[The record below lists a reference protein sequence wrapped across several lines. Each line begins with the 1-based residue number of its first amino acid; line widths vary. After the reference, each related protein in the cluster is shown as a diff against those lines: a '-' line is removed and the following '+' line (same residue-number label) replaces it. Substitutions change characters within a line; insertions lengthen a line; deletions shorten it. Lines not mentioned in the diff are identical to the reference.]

1 VREGKIDF
9 FWFSGTG
16 NTLKVVEAMA
26 GVFRS
31 AGREVQLK
39 PLTAG
44 VPSDLAPVLGLAFPV
59 ACQGTYPPVWDFCR
73 KLPQGEGREV
83 FMVDTLAAFSG
94 GIVGPLGRFLRRRGY
109 ILLGAAE
116 IVMPNN
122 FLVKPSPEEKL
133 RSLRDAGEN
142 SARAFA
148 RALLEGKA
156 SWGRGIPLASI
167 LLGLV
172 SRLSLTWRMMARMGR
187 RLGIDPEK
195 CTRCG
200 LCVRLCPSAN
210 IVLKEL
216 PVFGNSCI
224 QCQRC
229 LMLCPAGAVTVKGK
243 PLVRYRAVTAEDML
257 RAEAKAGGNS

>member
-1 VREGKIDF
+1 MREGRIDF

-16 NTLKVVEAMA
+16 NTLKVVETMA

-31 AGREVQLK
+31 AGREVLLK

-59 ACQGTYPPVWDFCR
+59 ACQGTYPLVWDFCR
-73 KLPQGEGREV
+73 KLPPGEGREV
-83 FMVDTLAAFSG
+83 FMADTLAGFSG
-94 GIVGPLGRFLRRRGY
+94 GIVGPLGRFLHSRGWR
-109 ILLGAAE
+109 LLGAAE
-116 IVMPNN
+116 FIMPRN
-122 FLVKPSPEEKL
+122 FFPQEVPENKL
-133 RSLRDAGEN
+133 RSAREKAAEE
-142 SARAFA
+142 ARAYA
-148 RALLEGKA
+148 ERLLEGKS
-156 SWGRGIPLASI
+156 SWSRGIPLISS
-167 LLGLV
+167 LLGWG
-172 SRLSLTWRMMARMGR
+172 SRFSLTWRMMARLGR
-187 RLGIDPEK
+187 RLGIDPGK

-200 LCVRLCPSAN
+200 LCVRLCPAAN

-216 PVFGNSCI
+216 PVFGNSCL

-243 PLVRYRAVTAEDML
+243 PPVRYRAVTAEEML

>member
-1 VREGKIDF
+1 MREGKIDI

-26 GVFRS
+26 GVFRA
-31 AGREVQLK
+31 AGREVRLK

-44 VPSDLAPVLGLAFPV
+44 APSDPAPVLGLAFPV
-59 ACQGTYPPVWDFCR
+59 ACQGTYPLVWDFCR
-73 KLPQGEGREV
+73 KLPPGEGREV
-83 FMVDTLAAFSG
+83 FMADTLAAFSG

-109 ILLGAAE
+109 VLLGAAE
-116 IVMPNN
+116 IVMPSN
-122 FLVKPSPEEKL
+122 FFPREVPEDKL
-133 RSLRDAGEN
+133 RSTREKAAGE
-142 SARAFA
+142 ARAYA
-148 RALLEGKA
+148 EILLKGK
-156 SWGRGIPLASI
+156 SWWGRGFPLVSR
-167 LLGLV
+167 LLGWG
-172 SRLSLTWRMMARMGR
+172 SRLSLTWRMMARLGR
-187 RLGIDPEK
+187 RLGIDPEQ

-200 LCVRLCPSAN
+200 LCARLCPAAN

-243 PLVRYRAVTAEDML
+243 PPVRYRAVTAEEML
-257 RAEAKAGGNS
+257 RAESFAVHM